1 MILGINDERGYV
13 PLEASSDALLLLL
26 LLLLLPR
33 GFFWRGM
40 ILFGILYGS
49 LVGLLMILLATMTK
63 AKI

>member
-13 PLEASSDALLLLL
+13 PLEASSDALLL

>member
-1 MILGINDERGYV
+1 MILGINDERGYM
-13 PLEASSDALLLLL
+13 PLEASSDALL

>member
-26 LLLLLPR
+26 LLLLPR
-33 GFFWRGM
+33 RFFWRGM

>member
-1 MILGINDERGYV
+1 MILGINDERGYM
-13 PLEASSDALLLLL
+13 PLEASSDALLLL